1 VQYLRSYLPHLAFLA
16 CVVAAL
22 GTFTVFGK
30 NGFSRLTEL
39 RAYKRSLTDQAF
51 RLCQANEKLR
61 ERITRFHGDD
71 HYLEALARSRLG
83 LVRDREMIYRFS
95 DWNDADSWSH
105 PPGSSG
111 EWPNVTE
118 VRGGY

>member
-1 VQYLRSYLPHLAFLA
+1 MRYLRSYLPHLAFVA

-22 GTFTVFGK
+22 GAFTVFGE
-30 NGFSRLTEL
+30 NGVSRLTEL

-51 RLCQANEKLR
+51 GLCQANEELR

-71 HYLEALARSRLG
+71 HYLEALARTRLG

-95 DWNDADSWSH
+95 DWNDADSRSH
-105 PPGSSG
+105 SPGSPG
-111 EWPNVTE
+111 EWPDMTE
-118 VRGGY
+118 IRGGY